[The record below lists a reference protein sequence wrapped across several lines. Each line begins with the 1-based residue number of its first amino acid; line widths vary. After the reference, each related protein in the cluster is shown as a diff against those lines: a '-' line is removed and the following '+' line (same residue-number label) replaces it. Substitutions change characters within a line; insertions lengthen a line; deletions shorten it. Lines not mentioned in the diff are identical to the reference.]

1 MNHKLRGIQTAV
13 PCITTSWP
21 DVWYHEGQRIFSSG
35 SDHSRKR
42 ETIFNTINKASIKKD
57 GMSKVRTILSCVYCV
72 IYRVCL
78 LTLCGTSENATDISY
93 LLKLAKISIST
104 NWDGT
109 FIQNP
114 NTTNY
119 TNIMVRTQK
128 STIRG
133 KSCTRKMAIPIV
145 RRRHYLNSRVRL
157 RVWRPVYLTL
167 TNHALNTRCNV
178 TSLIRHFITPLN
190 CVSKAKWAQNMF
202 SLIPILKCVDRYA
215 VFCWGNIMLRYILLN
230 YCYVFSLPLH
240 THVS

>member
-42 ETIFNTINKASIKKD
+42 ETIFNTIDKAPIKKD
-57 GMSKVRTILSCVYCV
+57 GMSKVRTILSCVYCM

-104 NWDGT
+104 NWDST

-114 NTTNY
+114 KYNELHKHNGQNSKVYYPRKIVHAKDGHTN
-119 TNIMVRTQK
+119 
-128 STIRG
+128 STAKTLSKLPRATPRVE
-133 KSCTRKMAIPIV
+133 TRVSHINKPC
-145 RRRHYLNSRVRL
+145 
-157 RVWRPVYLTL
+157 
-167 TNHALNTRCNV
+167 LNTRCNM
-178 TSLIRHFITPLN
+178 
-190 CVSKAKWAQNMF
+190 W
-202 SLIPILKCVDRYA
+202 
-215 VFCWGNIMLRYILLN
+215 LL
-230 YCYVFSLPLH
+230 
-240 THVS
+240 